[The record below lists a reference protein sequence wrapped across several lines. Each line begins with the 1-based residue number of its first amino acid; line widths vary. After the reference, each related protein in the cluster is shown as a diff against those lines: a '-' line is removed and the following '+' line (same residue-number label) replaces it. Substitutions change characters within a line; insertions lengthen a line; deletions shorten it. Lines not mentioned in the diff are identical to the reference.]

1 MNIVVKPG
9 TDIPSS
15 VVRELF
21 VRNQWN
27 DWLSEEDIEWYLGH
41 SHYVAS
47 AWDGSHLVGI
57 AVLVGDGRKYLELEN
72 LLVDTDYRR
81 KGIATALMTHVMEA
95 VDRAKPY
102 AVKIEVFEEETEAF
116 YRAFGFTRNEGTWL
130 LELESCSKSLRAITR
145 TLRNI

>member
-1 MNIVVKPG
+1 MLMNIAIKSG

-27 DWLSEEDIEWYLGH
+27 DWLSDEDIKWYLDH

-47 AWDGSHLVGI
+47 AWDDSHLVGI

-72 LLVDTDYRR
+72 LLIDEKYRR
-81 KGIATALMTHVMEA
+81 KGIGKALMAEVMQQ
-95 VDRAKPY
+95 VY
-102 AVKIEVFEEETEAF
+102 
-116 YRAFGFTRNEGTWL
+116 EGQ
-130 LELESCSKSLRAITR
+130 ELCFC
-145 TLRNI
+145 